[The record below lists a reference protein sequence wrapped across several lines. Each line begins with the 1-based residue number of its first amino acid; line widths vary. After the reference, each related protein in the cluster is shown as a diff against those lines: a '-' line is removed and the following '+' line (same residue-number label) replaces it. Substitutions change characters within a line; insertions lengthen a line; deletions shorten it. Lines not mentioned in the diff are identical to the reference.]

1 MFGKSLKA
9 IQAEADQI
17 IRVWSANPAF
27 SLGEITLAA
36 FRSTVA
42 DFTNARSATQDLR
55 AQLAKSIQK
64 TTDLTATV
72 SDLVVRGR
80 SAMRGVFGAGS
91 TQYSEVG
98 GIRRT
103 QRRSREAPA
112 VTETAKT

>member
-1 MFGKSLKA
+1 MLGKSLKA
-9 IQAEADQI
+9 VQAEADRM

-27 SLGEITLAA
+27 SLGEITLAVFQA
-36 FRSTVA
+36 TVA

-64 TTDLTATV
+64 TTDLTVTV

-91 TQYSEVG
+91 TQYAEVG

-103 QRRSREAPA
+103 KRRSREAPA